1 MEAVAYYRASTAR
14 QGCSGL
20 GLEAQRQAV
29 EAFAKAEG
37 YELIQ
42 EFVEI
47 ETGKGADALER
58 RPQLAAALA
67 AAKRSKAPIIIAK
80 LDRLSRDV
88 AFISGL
94 MSKRV
99 PFVVTELGSQ
109 ADPFLLH
116 IYAALA
122 EQERRLI
129 SQRTKAALARARARG
144 VVLGNPALGP
154 AKHAAAQQRAQAL
167 RPIMIEL
174 SELSATRAAAEL
186 NAREV
191 PTPTGARWSAKTVIR
206 VRNRLALS

>member
-1 MEAVAYYRASTAR
+1 MEAIGYYRVSTGK
-14 QGCSGL
+14 QGRSGL
-20 GLEAQRQAV
+20 GLEAQRASV
-29 EAFAKAEG
+29 EQFAKAEG
-37 YELIQ
+37 YELAG
-42 EFVEI
+42 EFVEV

-67 AAKRSKAPIIIAK
+67 AAKRARCPILVAK

-99 PFVVTELGSQ
+99 PFIVTELGSQ

-144 VVLGNPALGP
+144 VALGNPALGP
-154 AKHAAAQQRAQAL
+154 AKRAAAQQRAQAL
-167 RPIMIEL
+167 RPVMAEL
-174 SELSATRAAAEL
+174 SELSATAAAAAL
-186 NAREV
+186 NTRHV
-191 PTPTGARWSAKTVIR
+191 PTPTGAKWSAKTVIR
-206 VRNRLALS
+206 VRERLG